1 MTDSSEILYG
11 TASPQP
17 CMVCGR
23 LIPDAVARQQLGYL
37 DPGSDG
43 RGRKLG
49 LWFTEL
55 SNNGV
60 VLPANPDSSLTTV
73 YVPDGIVDCGG
84 VLCPKYTAT
93 GCFRRVEDH
102 LYQLFEKDQMVRDVP
117 ESDEGLIDWCAR
129 VQVHLPRLVKQGI
142 TEIRE
147 LTVTDDGWTQNLL
160 NSPLFPLYAIHNPT
174 KLLDFPQD
182 EVLRRLVGAIK
193 DAYYARYH
201 SMEAAKTWLGNQDG
215 PIPSRGA
222 GR

>member
-1 MTDSSEILYG
+1 
-11 TASPQP
+11 
-17 CMVCGR
+17 MVCGR

-93 GCFRRVEDH
+93 GCFRRVEERLH
-102 LYQLFEKDQMVRDVP
+102 YLFEKDQTLRDVP
-117 ESDEGLIDWCAR
+117 ASDGGAPSDRFMR
-129 VQVHLPRLVKQGI
+129 VRVETHLPRLVRQAI